1 MATTETVTPTIRA
14 ICCLAGVAP
23 TRKPVF
29 KSCDVLPALADAMQT
44 TPPMVMAR
52 AENAV
57 AVQPITRNMA
67 HVAIRVAMA
76 IPEIGFDELP
86 IRPVIREETVTN
98 KNPKTTTRIAAKK
111 LLAAEVSADR

>member
-1 MATTETVTPTIRA
+1 MPIATTETVTPTISA

-29 KSCDVLPALADAMQT
+29 KSCDVLPALAEAMQT
-44 TPPMVMAR
+44 TPPIVMAR

-67 HVAIRVAMA
+67 QVAMSVAMA
-76 IPEIGFDELP
+76 MPEIGFDELTMK
-86 IRPVIREETVTN
+86 PVMRDETATN
-98 KNPKTTTRIAAKK
+98 KNAKTM
-111 LLAAEVSADR
+111 